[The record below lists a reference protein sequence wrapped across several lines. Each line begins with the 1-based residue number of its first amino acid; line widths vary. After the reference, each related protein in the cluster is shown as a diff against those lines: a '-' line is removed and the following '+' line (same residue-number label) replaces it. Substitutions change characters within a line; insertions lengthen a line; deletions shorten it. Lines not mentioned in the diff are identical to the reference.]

1 LTPPLKPIVAR
12 LTILATLIPIALA
25 AQQPHPIILIDP
37 AHGGSDTGARFSDQ
51 LLEKDIALSFA
62 TNLRTALSA
71 SGFTVIAT
79 RDTDTT
85 TLFTADQ
92 RAEIANHAQPAACL
106 ILHATSSGNGI
117 HIITS
122 ALAPINEVSN
132 TKDTNDPPSWQDAQ
146 AAFLPQSLRLANE
159 LGLAL
164 LRAKLPV
171 ILTESSIR
179 PLDNLTCPAVA
190 IEIAPLTTGHS
201 IPAADADYQHRI
213 AQAIAIALTSWRTH
227 AAPSSSPT
235 AGAPR

>member
-1 LTPPLKPIVAR
+1 LTAPLKPIAAC
-12 LTILATLIPIALA
+12 LALLATIALP
-25 AQQPHPIILIDP
+25 AQQPHPIILLDP

-51 LLEKDIALSFA
+51 LLEKDVALSFA
-62 TNLRTALSA
+62 AALRTALSA
-71 SGFTVIAT
+71 SGFTVVAT

-106 ILHATSSGNGI
+106 ILHATSSGNGV

-122 ALAPINEVSN
+122 DLEPPDEDASQPTN
-132 TKDTNDPPSWQDAQ
+132 TPDASWQKAQ
-146 AAFLPQSLRLANE
+146 AAFIPQSIRLAND

-164 LRAKLPV
+164 LHAKLPV
-171 ILTESSIR
+171 ILTQSSIR

-190 IEIAPLTTGHS
+190 IEIAPLGTSHAND
-201 IPAADADYQHRI
+201 AAYQQRI

-235 AGAPR
+235 PGAPR